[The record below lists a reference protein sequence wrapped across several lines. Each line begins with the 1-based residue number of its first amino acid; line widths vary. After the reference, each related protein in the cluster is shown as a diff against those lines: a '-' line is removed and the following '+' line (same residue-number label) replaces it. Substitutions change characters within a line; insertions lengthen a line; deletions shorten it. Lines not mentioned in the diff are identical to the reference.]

1 MSEIREDTIN
11 DLNETNNNNNSNSNV
26 GNITLTTLN
35 KETAIFDS
43 FAEFGP
49 KRDPLEIVIP
59 LTIIYS
65 LIFITGF
72 IGNISTCVVIRK
84 NRSLHTATNYY
95 LFSLAIS
102 DFLLLISGIP
112 QEIYFI
118 WSKYPYIFGEYFCI
132 GRGLIAE
139 MSANATVLT
148 ITAFTAER
156 YAAICHPF
164 VGQAISKLSRA
175 VRIIILIWIVSVV
188 TAIPQVAQFGLVTVH
203 GIDQCVVVRII
214 LEHSF
219 QISTIIFFFVPMSL
233 IMVLYI
239 LIGLHLHR
247 SHVIRGVGDGGKKTL
262 LGKSIATNNG
272 NPILRRG
279 RLGMKSTQSDT
290 ILYRY
295 TGGSGQIK
303 AARNRSNQFNNRR
316 VLRMLVAVVIC
327 FFLCWAPFHAQRL
340 MAIYGSDIVNSES
353 GDDVEQHLFIY
364 TVLTYISGVLYF
376 LSTCVNPILYNLMSN
391 KFRQAFKAILFGKQ
405 ENTPNHLQH
414 SLRIISRTTT
424 SKSSSQSQETTLHTE
439 VQGKSSLL
447 QTILHDCKSS
457 TEIIP

>member
-1 MSEIREDTIN
+1 MSEINHGQLVEDTGN
-11 DLNETNNNNNSNSNV
+11 DLNETNNNNV
-26 GNITLTTLN
+26 GNITLTTTN
-35 KETAIFDS
+35 KEMAIFDS
-43 FAEFGP
+43 LVEFGP

-203 GIDQCVVVRII
+203 GMDQCIVVRII

-219 QISTIIFFFVPMSL
+219 QISTIIFFFPMSI

-247 SHVIRGVGDGGKKTL
+247 SHVIRGVGHGGNKTL
-262 LGKSIATNNG
+262 LRKSIARNG

-295 TGGSGQIK
+295 TGGCGQIK
-303 AARNRSNQFNNRR
+303 AARYRSNQFSNRR

-353 GDDVEQHLFIY
+353 GHEVEQHLFIY

-376 LSTCVNPILYNLMSN
+376 LSTCINPILYNLMSN
-391 KFRQAFKAILFGKQ
+391 KFRQAFKAILFGKA

-424 SKSSSQSQETTLHTE
+424 LKSSTQSQEATLDTE
-439 VQGKSSLL
+439 VPGKISLL
-447 QTILHDCKSS
+447 QTVLNGCKSS

>member
-1 MSEIREDTIN
+1 MSETQEDQ
-11 DLNETNNNNNSNSNV
+11 LNATNNV
-26 GNITLTTLN
+26 WNITLSILTKDTPVSGPV
-35 KETAIFDS
+35 F
-43 FAEFGP
+43 EFGP

-102 DFLLLISGIP
+102 DFLLLISGVP

-148 ITAFTAER
+148 ITAFSAER
-156 YAAICHPF
+156 YVAICHPF
-164 VGQAISKLSRA
+164 VGQAMSKLSRA
-175 VRIIILIWIVSVV
+175 VCIIILIWIISIL
-188 TAIPQVAQFGLVTVH
+188 TAIPQVAQFGLVTLQ
-203 GIDQCVVVRII
+203 GIDQCIVVRII

-219 QISTIIFFFVPMSL
+219 QISTIIFFFVPMSI
-233 IMVLYI
+233 IMILYI

-247 SHVIRGVGDGGKKTL
+247 SHLIRGGIGGDGGNKTL
-262 LGKSIATNNG
+262 LNKSIAMNG
-272 NPILRRG
+272 NPILRRS

-295 TGGSGQIK
+295 TGGSGGGNGNRQIK
-303 AARNRSNQFNNRR
+303 AVRHRSIQFNNRR

-340 MAIYGSDIVNSES
+340 TAIYGWGIVDDGSHI
-353 GDDVEQHLFIY
+353 DVENHLFLY
-364 TVLTYISGVLYF
+364 TVLTYTSGVLYF
-376 LSTCVNPILYNLMSN
+376 LSTCINPILYNLMSN
-391 KFRQAFKAILFGKQ
+391 KFRQAFKAILFGKRG
-405 ENTPNHLQH
+405 NITNHPQQ
-414 SLRIISRTTT
+414 
-424 SKSSSQSQETTLHTE
+424 SQSSRITTLKTSIQSRE
-439 VQGKSSLL
+439 TSLDTDVPGKISLL
-447 QTILHDCKSS
+447 QSVLNDRKLS